1 MGKSASEL
9 TQELENTRADAA
21 EKIEKIEQQ
30 VTESAEA
37 VKQNLDWR
45 YQVESRPLTAV
56 GVAFVG
62 GMLLG
67 GLTGGGGGGSHRS
80 AYDAA
85 GTRVDYSEDHH
96 RNGGIS
102 GALKQATQSSG
113 LEAAISSAAA
123 TAMAAAGQRVK
134 DAIGEKYPDLIDQ
147 YEASKS
153 SNGSTA
159 TNRHAEAV
167 RTLDPAGGPVRRP
180 L

>member
-1 MGKSASEL
+1 MGKSASEIS
-9 TQELENTRADAA
+9 QELENTRAEAA
-21 EKIEKIEQQ
+21 DKIDKIEQQ

-45 YQVESRPLTAV
+45 YQVESHPLTAV
-56 GVAFVG
+56 GAAFMG
-62 GMLLG
+62 GMVLG
-67 GLTGGGGGGSHRS
+67 GLVGGGDGESHRS

-85 GTRVDYSEDHH
+85 GTRIDASEDHH

-113 LEAAISSAAA
+113 VESAISSAAA
-123 TAMAAAGQRVK
+123 MAMAAAGQRVK
-134 DAIGEKYPDLIDQ
+134 DAIGEKYPDLLDQ

-153 SNGSTA
+153 SDGSPT

-167 RTLDPAGGPVRRP
+167 RTMDPVEAPVRRP